1 MFENDQPPDDVNTAV
16 ATTNHSNILD
26 DCKISPEMALWSSEL
41 RATTRCLA
49 ETLTRADVLTAPA
62 ARRRLAARKL
72 EMAAAAV
79 SAGVEHHHHQMTT
92 ENLTDYVPP
101 RQLLMYLI
109 R

>member
-1 MFENDQPPDDVNTAV
+1 MLENEQIPEDASSNFTTSSEICPD
-16 ATTNHSNILD
+16 
-26 DCKISPEMALWSSEL
+26 MALWSAEL
-41 RATTRCLA
+41 RATRCLA

-72 EMAAAAV
+72 EMTAV
-79 SAGVEHHHHQMTT
+79 SAANDHPSYQQSLVTSA